1 MMTPKRQQDRLR
13 EAAEAYA
20 RMATEVKELEARMAP
35 LKKELTDYAASVG
48 LTSLNLGALTIERST
63 TVTAIVDPLK
73 VTPDWLYRMQR
84 DGYYHAVSVKV
95 DPRKMDED
103 DERGNTYLQEVG
115 LEEKARHSYRLRL
128 NVRTEPQEGGAE

>member
-48 LTSLNLGALTIERST
+48 LTSLNLGALTIERRT
-63 TVTAIVDPLK
+63 TVTATVDPLK

-95 DPRKMDED
+95 DPRKMNED
-103 DERGNTYLQEVG
+103 DERGNTYLVEVG
-115 LEEKARHSYRLRL
+115 LEEKARHSYHLRL